1 MSDLT
6 PLEAVE
12 ILEHPEKHL
21 QGKISVQPSL
31 LRGAPDCVG
40 GKIGFSQE
48 YWGAVNQAASCL
60 RAIAAG
66 EYKRVVHGEWLNF
79 YNDFSTAECSE
90 CGECYEVSPDE
101 KPREDYFNAF
111 KQFYKFC
118 PSCGA
123 LMDDPAQSQHGG
135 DLNDPR

>member
-48 YWGAVNQAASCL
+48 YWGAVNQAASYL

-66 EYKRVVHGEWLNF
+66 EYKRVVHAHWLADEF
-79 YNDFSTAECSE
+79 GRKCSA
-90 CGECYEVSPDE
+90 CGEYVGDDTYENE
-101 KPREDYFNAF
+101 CLTY
-111 KQFYKFC
+111 C

-123 LMDDPAQSQHGG
+123 RMDGPYQAQRGG
-135 DLNDPR
+135 DPNDHR